1 MALERHDLQAL
12 PRELERG
19 NCARRAAPDDSDVP
33 LAIQH
38 GRRRDLPAIHAC
50 ALQRDTILTPM
61 PARKKSIAIHGHF
74 YQPPRE
80 NPWLEAVE
88 TQDSAFPFH
97 DWNARIT
104 DECYEPNATAR
115 ILDAKDRI
123 LGIVNNYASISFN
136 FGATL
141 LSWLETC
148 APDTYAAILEADRVS
163 LERYSGHGC
172 AIAQGYNH
180 IILPLANHRDKRTQV
195 RWGIRDFEHRFGRK
209 PEAMWLPET
218 AVDVASLE
226 ALAAEELRYTIL
238 EPHQAAR
245 WRRIGDSNW
254 THGSIDPTMPYVC
267 RLPSGKSIAI
277 FFYDGP
283 ISRAVAFE
291 QLLAR
296 GENFAHRV
304 LGALSD
310 ARTHAQ
316 LVNIATD
323 GETYGHHHRFGEM
336 ALAYALQMIE
346 ARPDVR
352 ITNHGEFLE
361 RHPPAHEVEIVENTA
376 WSCAHGVERWRS
388 DCGCNAGAG
397 HGWNQ
402 RWRTPLRDALDWLRD
417 EVSVLFEREGARV
430 LRDPWAAREDYI
442 DVILERDEPTLSR
455 FLSKHAAGGAQVST
469 VLELMEMQ
477 RNAMLMYTSCGWFFS
492 DVSGIETVQ
501 VMHYAARVIQLAERV
516 AGTEL
521 EAQFLERLAHARS
534 NIHEKGTARQ
544 IYEREVAAARLGLER
559 VAAHYAVLSL
569 FDSFDEE
576 ARVYCYDVVR
586 RDLVLRRAGRA
597 RLAVGVID
605 VRSRITHETA
615 TFELAALHL
624 GETELT
630 GGVRMSS
637 PHSDYGEVSDA
648 LIAAMEPGG
657 IPTVIRL
664 LDEHFHETTLSI
676 RSLFRDE
683 QRRILHKLI
692 ETTLQE
698 AESAFRQLHER
709 YDPLM
714 RFHTR
719 LGVPVPQVLRTA
731 AEFDLN
737 LQMRRLLDTEPP
749 QILDIEA
756 QLREAREEKVTL
768 DTTTTMAFE
777 AAIERA
783 SAAFRER
790 PDDLDRLEAL
800 ETLVM
805 IVRDAELSV
814 DLRRAQNRY
823 YRMRAS
829 VRPAIAASGNGIRW
843 LALFDA
849 LGEKL
854 TIAQ

>member
-1 MALERHDLQAL
+1 
-12 PRELERG
+12 
-19 NCARRAAPDDSDVP
+19 
-33 LAIQH
+33 
-38 GRRRDLPAIHAC
+38 
-50 ALQRDTILTPM
+50 M
-61 PARKKSIAIHGHF
+61 PSRIKRIAIHGHF

-104 DECYEPNATAR
+104 AECYEPNATAR
-115 ILDAKDRI
+115 ILDAKDHI

-141 LSWLETC
+141 LSWLEAA
-148 APDTYAAILEADRVS
+148 APDTYAAILEADRNS
-163 LERYSGHGC
+163 IERFSGHGS
-172 AIAQGYNH
+172 AIAQAYNH
-180 IILPLANHRDKRTQV
+180 IILPLANDRDKRTQV
-195 RWGIRDFEHRFGRK
+195 RWGVRDFEHRFGRK

-218 AVDVASLE
+218 AVDIASLE
-226 ALAAEELRYTIL
+226 ALAAEGMRYTIL

-245 WRRIGDSNW
+245 WRHIGDRDW
-254 THGSIDPTMPYVC
+254 THGSIDPTLPYIC

-296 GENFAHRV
+296 GENFAHRL

-310 ARTHAQ
+310 TRTHPQ

-336 ALAYALQMIE
+336 ALAYALQVIE
-346 ARPDVR
+346 SRRDVR
-352 ITNHGEFLE
+352 ITNYGELLTQ
-361 RHPPAHEVEIVENTA
+361 HPPAYEVEIVENTS
-376 WSCAHGVERWRS
+376 WSCVHGVERWRS
-388 DCGCNAGAG
+388 DCGCNAGGG

-402 RWRTPLRDALDWLRD
+402 QWRGPLRHALDWLRD
-417 EVSVLFEREGARV
+417 EVNAIFEREGSRV
-430 LRDPWAAREDYI
+430 LHDPWAAREDYI
-442 DVILERDEPTLSR
+442 EIILDREEPALAR
-455 FLSKHAAGGAQVST
+455 FLNKHAIGGAKVQT
-469 VLELMEMQ
+469 VLELLEMQ

-492 DVSGIETVQ
+492 DLSGIETVQ

-516 AGTEL
+516 ASTPL
-521 EAQFLERLAHARS
+521 EAQFIERLAHARS
-534 NIHEKGTARQ
+534 NIPDKGTGRQ
-544 IYEREVAAARLGLER
+544 IYEREVIPARLDLAR

-569 FDSFDEE
+569 FDSFDDE
-576 ARVYCYDVVR
+576 ARVYCYDVIR
-586 RDLVLRRAGRA
+586 RDLVLRRGGRA
-597 RLAVGVID
+597 RLAVGVIE

-630 GGVRMSS
+630 GGVRVSRL
-637 PHSDYGEVSDA
+637 HSDYGEVSDA
-648 LIAAMEPGG
+648 LVAAMEPGG

-664 LDEHFHETTLSI
+664 LDEHFRETPLSI
-676 RSLFRDE
+676 RSLLRDE

-737 LQMRRLLDTEPP
+737 LQMRRLLADEPP
-749 QILDIEA
+749 PVLDIEA
-756 QLREAREEKVTL
+756 QLREARAENVTL
-768 DTTTTMAFE
+768 DATTTMAFA

-783 SAAFRER
+783 SAAFSDR
-790 PDDLDRLEAL
+790 PDDLDRLESL
-800 ETLVM
+800 ETLVT
-805 IVRDAELSV
+805 IVRDAELPV
-814 DLRRAQNRY
+814 DLRRTQNRY
-823 YRMRAS
+823 YRMRAY

-843 LALFDA
+843 LALFDS

-854 TIAQ
+854 TIAAA